1 MDGSV
6 STMESMAKAGAAR
19 AATGIEAAAPLTRV
33 ATKIKDFQKKKIVTR
48 EKMIRRKIMKN

>member
-33 ATKIKDFQKKKIVTR
+33 ATKIKDFPKKIVTR

>member
-33 ATKIKDFQKKKIVTR
+33 ATKIRDFQKKIVTR

>member
-33 ATKIKDFQKKKIVTR
+33 ATKLIKDFQKR
-48 EKMIRRKIMKN
+48 

>member
-33 ATKIKDFQKKKIVTR
+33 ATKIKELQKR
-48 EKMIRRKIMKN
+48 